1 MNLLLVGEI
10 SKHLLMPIV
19 QKGTNVLERQALV
32 LRDGDVSDIL
42 GLDAY
47 SKRELVMQH

>member
-1 MNLLLVGEI
+1 MNLLLIGHI
-10 SKHLLMPIV
+10 SKHLLMPVV
-19 QKGTNVLERQALV
+19 QEGTNVLERQALV

-47 SKRELVMQH
+47 SERELVMEH